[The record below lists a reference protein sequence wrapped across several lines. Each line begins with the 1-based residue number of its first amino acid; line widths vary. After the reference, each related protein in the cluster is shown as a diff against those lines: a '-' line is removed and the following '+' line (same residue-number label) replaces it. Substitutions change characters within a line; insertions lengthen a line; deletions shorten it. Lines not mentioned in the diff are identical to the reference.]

1 MSSMAVLLQIL
12 EILEKYG
19 IAPNPDRDQHFMIDE
34 KMLKKM
40 VSAAKIKPDETVL
53 EIGAGIG
60 NLTKLLA
67 KKAKKVYAIE
77 KDAALSGALK
87 EETAEF
93 DNVEIVIADALKIM
107 ETSFPSFSGTS
118 RLKTELP
125 QFDKIVSNLPYQICE
140 ALLQKLALI
149 EFKLA
154 VVCVPEKFAER
165 ISAKA
170 GGRNFSVLSIKSQ
183 AFFEIKQIADVSRE
197 CFMPHPRVDSKIV
210 RLTPRKK
217 PGFQGFFLQEF
228 FREYDKITK
237 NALREALI
245 FASEKSGAKDA
256 FTKRS
261 AKEIVEKM
269 KMAPEILE
277 KRVFSLNENEIS
289 SVIEHMKKIS
299 AIIKDD

>member
-1 MSSMAVLLQIL
+1 MSVMAVLLQIL

-19 IAPNPDRDQHFMIDE
+19 IAPNPDADQHFMIDE
-34 KMLKKM
+34 KMLKKI
-40 VSAAKIKPDETVL
+40 VSAAKIKPDEIVL

-77 KDAALSGALK
+77 KDAALFGALK
-87 EETAEF
+87 EELAEF
-93 DNVEIVIADALKIM
+93 DNVEIIIGDAMKIM

-118 RLKTELP
+118 RLKKEFP
-125 QFDKIVSNLPYQICE
+125 EFDKLVSNLPYQICE

-170 GGRNFSVLSIKSQ
+170 GDRNFSVLSIKAR
-183 AFFEIKQIADVSRE
+183 AFFEIEQIADVSGE
-197 CFMPHPRVDSKIV
+197 CFMPVPRVDSKIV
-210 RLTPRKK
+210 RLIPRKK
-217 PGFQGFFLQEF
+217 PGFLGFFLQEF

-261 AKEIVEKM
+261 AKDIVEKM

-289 SVIEHMKKIS
+289 SVIEHVKKS
-299 AIIKDD
+299 CSNY